1 MDHRD
6 DGPSATRISLVDCLI
21 SALVVIDN
29 IIIQS
34 NTVVDDSIQRIVL
47 FEEIKIRSQN
57 FKILSFNDRRRM
69 RAINQ

>member
-34 NTVVDDSIQRIVL
+34 NTVVDDS
-47 FEEIKIRSQN
+47 K
-57 FKILSFNDRRRM
+57 DRVV
-69 RAINQ
+69 